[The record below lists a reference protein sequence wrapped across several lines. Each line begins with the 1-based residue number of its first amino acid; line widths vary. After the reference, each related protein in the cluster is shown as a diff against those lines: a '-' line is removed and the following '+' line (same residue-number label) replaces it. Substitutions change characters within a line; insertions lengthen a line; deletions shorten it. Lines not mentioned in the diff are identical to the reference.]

1 MAPNLHLELPNDV
14 PTGPV
19 TLRRSS
25 CSPTCY
31 NLRFITLPQAQR
43 ISPSSHLL
51 FPVCAKA
58 AAGPFETRSTSVV
71 AFGGVS
77 SAMCQKETV
86 TFLQH

>member
-1 MAPNLHLELPNDV
+1 
-14 PTGPV
+14 
-19 TLRRSS
+19 
-25 CSPTCY
+25 
-31 NLRFITLPQAQR
+31 
-43 ISPSSHLL
+43 LL